1 MSSFFDKIRGGLQ
14 KTRDNISSKVNGV
27 LASFK
32 KIDDEFYDELEETLI
47 LCDIGVSAT
56 ETIMAALRK
65 RVKDDKLSDPES
77 LKPVLIEIIAD
88 MLPKGQADIESPCAV
103 LVVGVNGVGKTTAI
117 GKMAHYHASRGK
129 SVVLA
134 AGDTF
139 RAAAAEQ
146 LSMWGERAGVR
157 VVKYGEGADP
167 AAVVYDAVDSAQ
179 HRSIDIVICDTAGR
193 LHNKKNLMNELSK
206 ISRVIEKTYDEA
218 HRHTYL
224 VLDATTGQNAIAQA
238 REFSQV
244 AQLTGLIL
252 TKVDGTAK
260 GGIVCAICD
269 ELKLP
274 VVFLGVGEGMEDLE
288 PFDAMDFARS
298 LFE

>member
-47 LCDIGVSAT
+47 LCDIGVNAT

-65 RVKDDKLSDPES
+65 RVKEDKLTDPES

-88 MLPKGQADIESPCAV
+88 MLPKGQANIESPCAV

-117 GKMAHYHASRGK
+117 GKMAHYHVARGK

>member
-65 RVKDDKLSDPES
+65 RVKEDKLTDPES

-88 MLPKGQADIESPCAV
+88 MLPKGQSDIEPPCAV

-117 GKMAHYHASRGK
+117 GKMAHYHVSRGK
-129 SVVLA
+129 SIVLA

-179 HRSIDIVICDTAGR
+179 HRNIDIVICDTAGR

-244 AQLTGLIL
+244 TQLTGLIL

-260 GGIVCAICD
+260 GGIVCAICN